1 MRTTLTIADD
11 VAAKLERLRRTR
23 RENFKDIVNEV
34 LRRGLRDIEGGS
46 KRRKPFRTRGFD
58 VGQPFF
64 DNVDN
69 IEDVIEA
76 IEGPLHK

>member
-11 VAAKLERLRRTR
+11 VAAKLERLRHARK
-23 RENFKDIVNEV
+23 ENFKDLVNEV
-34 LRRGLRDIEGGS
+34 LRRGLRDLETKP
-46 KRRKPFRTRGFD
+46 KRHKPFRTRGFD

-69 IEDVIEA
+69 VEDVIEA
-76 IEGPLHK
+76 IEGPFHK